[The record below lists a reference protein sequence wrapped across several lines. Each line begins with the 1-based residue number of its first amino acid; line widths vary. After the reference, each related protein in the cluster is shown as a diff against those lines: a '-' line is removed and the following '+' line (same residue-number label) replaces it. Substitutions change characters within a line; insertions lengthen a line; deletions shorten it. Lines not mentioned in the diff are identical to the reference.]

1 MNEGYQAIAAALID
15 LTRQAEDAL
24 AGGQPPKAV
33 AQWSVGE
40 ARQIAWWATLVSD
53 GKLAPAALDNMLRG
67 EGQDTL
73 MLARPRP
80 EPPAVGYWGRVVRFV
95 RERVAQVRAGTG
107 D

>member
-1 MNEGYQAIAAALID
+1 VNEGYSAIAAALID

-80 EPPAVGYWGRVVRFV
+80 EPPTPGPWGRVVRYV
-95 RERVAQVRAGTG
+95 SERLTEVRAGVRR
-107 D
+107 